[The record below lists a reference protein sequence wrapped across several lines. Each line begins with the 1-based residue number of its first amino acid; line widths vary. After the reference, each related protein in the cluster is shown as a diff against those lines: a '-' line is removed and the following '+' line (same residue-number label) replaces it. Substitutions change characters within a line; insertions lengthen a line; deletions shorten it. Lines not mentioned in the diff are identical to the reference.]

1 MLVFDLDPGPP
12 ATIVEC
18 SRVALWLQGMFE
30 GLGLRTVVKT
40 SGNKGMQVYLPLNVD
55 GVTYE
60 DTKPFARAVAELLEQ
75 QAGDLVVSRMTKSL
89 RPGKVLVDW
98 SQNDEKKTTVNVY
111 SLRARERPT
120 VSTPLSWDEV
130 RACEEAG
137 DPDLLVFDAH
147 QVLERVERDGDLF
160 AEALS
165 LRQELPQ
172 L

>member
-18 SRVALWLQGMFE
+18 CRVALWLQGMFE

-40 SGNKGMQVYLPLNVD
+40 SGNKGMQVYLPLND
-55 GVTYE
+55 DDVTYAA
-60 DTKPFARAVAELLEQ
+60 TKPFAKAVAELLEQ
-75 QAGDLVVSRMTKSL
+75 QAGDLVVSRLTKNL
-89 RPGKVLVDW
+89 RGGKVLVDW

-120 VSTPLSWDEV
+120 VSTPLAWDEV
-130 RACEEAG
+130 RACAEAG
-137 DPDLLVFDAH
+137 DPDLLVFDAR

-160 AEALS
+160 ADAIS
-165 LRQELPQ
+165 LHQELPR

>member
-1 MLVFDLDPGPP
+1 
-12 ATIVEC
+12 
-18 SRVALWLQGMFE
+18 MFE
-30 GLGLRTVVKT
+30 GLGLQTVVKT
-40 SGNKGMQVYLPLNVD
+40 SGNKGMQVYVPLNVD

-60 DTKPFARAVAELLEQ
+60 QTKPFARAVAELLEQ

-120 VSTPLSWDEV
+120 VSTPVSWDEV
-130 RACEEAG
+130 RACAEGG
-137 DPDLLVFDAH
+137 DPEMLVFEAW
-147 QVLERVERDGDLF
+147 QVLDRVERDGDLF

-165 LRQELPQ
+165 LVQPLPG